1 MGEAEDRGSWAA
13 RHGASVLLAAAGLA
27 MVAVGAF
34 ATGLAEAIAIALIVV
49 GAGMFVLALL
59 LPAVS
64 EFEIGPG
71 GFSAKL
77 REREARLKPEGDR
90 LSQLAGLLAGGPAEA
105 EELLRRAIAE
115 TYLASGEVDPAVEAR
130 RQLVRLAP
138 DRPEPA
144 REAETPPS
152 PAAPAN
158 VLSTLG
164 TMPPEERGAV
174 VLHVLEGLDPEAVA
188 RILNRPQDA
197 VVPLIERG
205 IATLGRLAV
214 EGAR

>member
-13 RHGASVLLAAAGLA
+13 RHGASVLLAAGGLA
-27 MVAVGAF
+27 MVALGAF

-77 REREARLKPEGDR
+77 REREARLQPEGDR

-115 TYLASGEVDPAVEAR
+115 TYLASTDVDPAVEAR

-138 DRPEPA
+138 DRPVPA
-144 REAETPPS
+144 REAQPAPT
-152 PAAPAN
+152 PAAAT

-188 RILNRPQDA
+188 RVLNRPQDA
-197 VVPLIERG
+197 VVPLIQRG